1 MAAKPELEMFYK
13 GNREPW
19 GVFEQG
25 RLMFRSGCYKNLPGA
40 GVEDWTGGVR
50 WEVRAQ
56 SGGTQGG
63 ISRGQVSEPCFEASS
78 PLLSPQLPLPLRM
91 TFSMAS

>member
-1 MAAKPELEMFYK
+1 MAAKPELEIFYK

-56 SGGTQGG
+56 SGGIQGG
-63 ISRGQVSEPCFEASS
+63 RKQRSS
-78 PLLSPQLPLPLRM
+78 VRTL
-91 TFSMAS
+91 F